1 MKSIKVLFTIF
12 IAMVSIQTAVA
23 QGGKKNEK
31 AVIKTTIHCDHC
43 KVCETCGQ
51 LFDAEMLKIKG
62 LKMYELDDVN
72 MTFTVHYNGQK
83 TNLEAIKTAITKLG
97 YDADEMKAVPAAY
110 DKLDGCCKKS

>member
-1 MKSIKVLFTIF
+1 MKSLKLVFTIL
-12 IAMVSIQTAVA
+12 IAVFTIQTSVA
-23 QGGKKNEK
+23 QDGKKNEK

-62 LKMYELDDVN
+62 LKMYELDDKN

-97 YDADEMKAVPAAY
+97 YDADDMKADMAAY

>member
-1 MKSIKVLFTIF
+1 MKSLKLVFTIL
-12 IAMVSIQTAVA
+12 IAVFTIQTSVA
-23 QGGKKNEK
+23 QDGKKNEK

-62 LKMYELDDVN
+62 VRMYELDETN
-72 MTFTVHYNGQK
+72 MTITVHYNGQK
-83 TNLEAIKTAITKLG
+83 TDLTAIKTAITKLG
-97 YDADEMKAVPAAY
+97 YDADEMKADTAAY